1 LSMLGSLIY
10 GEWRWDIM
18 IQIGVITTYDP
29 VPEPTI
35 EKTKALGKALAAKNC
50 IVITGGNGGLM
61 TVVSEAVTRHGGIT
75 VGIIA
80 HELEDASEDHRLYN
94 PYNTIRVKTGQ
105 TYTAR
110 SPTVVRSSDAII
122 MVAGGVGTLTEL
134 AMAYNLRKP
143 IVVLTGTGLMAD
155 RVANLFPD
163 GYLDHRKLNRI
174 FFTDDPVEA
183 VETAMKMAN
192 PTAGAG
198 RRAP

>member
-1 LSMLGSLIY
+1 MV
-10 GEWRWDIM
+10 
-18 IQIGVITTYDP
+18 QIGVITTYDP
-29 VPEPTI
+29 VPEETV
-35 EKTKALGKALAAKNC
+35 EKARALGKELAARNC

-61 TVVSEAVTRHGGIT
+61 TTVSEAVTRHGGIT

-80 HELEDASEDHRLYN
+80 HELEDAGKDHSLYN
-94 PYNTIRVKTGQ
+94 PYNTIRIKTGQ

-134 AMAYNLRKP
+134 AMAYNLKKP

-155 RVANLFPD
+155 KVATTFPE
-163 GYLDHRKLNRI
+163 GYLDHRRLTRI

-183 VETAMKMAN
+183 VEAAIGMSKLS
-192 PTAGAG
+192 AGSG
-198 RRAP
+198 TKAP